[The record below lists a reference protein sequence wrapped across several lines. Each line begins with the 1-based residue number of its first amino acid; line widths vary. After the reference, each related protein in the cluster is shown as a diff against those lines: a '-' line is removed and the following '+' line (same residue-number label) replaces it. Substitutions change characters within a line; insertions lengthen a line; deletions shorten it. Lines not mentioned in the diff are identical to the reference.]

1 MVDGYDVKLEGKTAG
16 HCCAGLS
23 RAGAERM
30 HDAGKREEAADY
42 GVGFRRR
49 RDQIQIANRVCLSTK
64 ATRDL
69 SLFDVGIEA
78 QMRQKLRVDLTRL
91 AVVNAAPA

>member
-23 RAGAERM
+23 GAGAERM
-30 HDAGKREEAADY
+30 HDAGKREEAAGY

-49 RDQIQIANRVCLSTK
+49 RDQIQIANRVCLSAKT
-64 ATRDL
+64 TCSL
-69 SLFDVGIEA
+69 GLFDLGIVV
-78 QMRQKLRVDLTRL
+78 QMRQKLRGDLSRL
-91 AVVNAAPA
+91 AIGNAA